1 MKTGEFKY
9 VRIVLKT
16 DQGVRNLTHDQM
28 TTLVG
33 MDADFSTRDLYAAI
47 DKGDYPSW
55 TVYAQIINPED
66 AESSPVNIFDATRE
80 LPESDFP
87 LIPFG
92 KITLNRNP
100 KNYFTEVEQ
109 SAFQVANLVPGWD
122 VSADPSMLSH

>member
-16 DQGVRNLTHDQM
+16 DQGVRNLTQDQM

-33 MDADFSTRDLYAAI
+33 MDPDFSTRDLYSAI
-47 DKGDYPSW
+47 DKENYPSW
-55 TVYAQIINPED
+55 TAYAQIINPED

-80 LPESDFP
+80 LPESDYP

-100 KNYFTEVEQ
+100 ENYFTEVEQ
-109 SAFQVANLVPGWD
+109 SAFQVANIVPGWD
-122 VSADPSMLSH
+122 VSEDPSMLSH